1 MVIKQG
7 SILLMDLSPKQGH
20 EQSGKRPYLYLSYQG
35 VEKYA
40 HIAVFAPVSTT
51 KRRYPLYRDLPDS
64 CKTKGVVMLDQLV
77 TVDYHNRK
85 HQFLE
90 QLPDDY
96 MEKLLKIVKVVF
108 QKDPS

>member
-20 EQSGKRPYLYLSYQG
+20 EQSGKRPYLYLSYKG

-40 HIAVFAPVSTT
+40 HIAVFAPISTT
-51 KRRYPLYRDLPDS
+51 KRRYPLYQELPAVS
-64 CKTKGVVMLDQLV
+64 QTKGVVMLDQLV
-77 TVDYHNRK
+77 TIDYHN
-85 HQFLE
+85 QPFQYLE

-96 MEKLLKIVKVVF
+96 MEKILKIVKVVF
-108 QKDPS
+108 QKD

>member
-20 EQSGKRPYLYLSYQG
+20 EQSGKRPYLYLSYKG

-40 HIAVFAPVSTT
+40 HIAVFAPISTT
-51 KRRYPLYRDLPDS
+51 KRRYPLYQELPAVS
-64 CKTKGVVMLDQLV
+64 QTKGVVMLDQLV
-77 TVDYHNRK
+77 TIDYHNRSF
-85 HQFLE
+85 QYLE

-96 MEKLLKIVKVVF
+96 MEKILKIVKVVF
-108 QKDPS
+108 QKD

>member
-20 EQSGKRPYLYLSYQG
+20 EQSGKRPYLYLSYKG

-40 HIAVFAPVSTT
+40 HIAVFAPISTT
-51 KRRYPLYRDLPDS
+51 KRRYPLYQELPAVS
-64 CKTKGVVMLDQLV
+64 QTKGVVMLDQLV
-77 TVDYHNRK
+77 TIDYHN
-85 HQFLE
+85 QSFQYLE

-96 MEKLLKIVKVVF
+96 MEKILKIVKVVF
-108 QKDPS
+108 QKD

>member
-20 EQSGKRPYLYLSYQG
+20 EQSGKRPYLYLSYKG

-40 HIAVFAPVSTT
+40 HIAVFAPISTT
-51 KRRYPLYRDLPDS
+51 KRSYPLYQELPAAS
-64 CKTKGVVMLDQLV
+64 QTKGVVMLDQLV
-77 TVDYHNRK
+77 TINYHNRSF
-85 HQFLE
+85 QYLE

-96 MEKLLKIVKVVF
+96 MEKILKIVKVVF
-108 QKDPS
+108 QKD

>member
-20 EQSGKRPYLYLSYQG
+20 EQSGKRPYLYLSYKG

-40 HIAVFAPVSTT
+40 HIAVFAPISTT
-51 KRRYPLYRDLPDS
+51 KRRYPLYQELPAVS
-64 CKTKGVVMLDQLV
+64 QTKGVVMLDQLV
-77 TVDYHNRK
+77 TIDYHNRSF
-85 HQFLE
+85 QYLE

-96 MEKLLKIVKVVF
+96 MGKILKIVKVVF
-108 QKDPS
+108 QKD

>member
-20 EQSGKRPYLYLSYQG
+20 EQSGKRPYLYLSYKG

-40 HIAVFAPVSTT
+40 HIAVFAPIATT
-51 KRRYPLYRDLPDS
+51 KRHYPLYQELPAAS
-64 CKTKGVVMLDQLV
+64 QTKGVVMLDQLV
-77 TVDYHNRK
+77 TIDYHNRSF
-85 HQFLE
+85 HYLE

-96 MEKLLKIVKVVF
+96 MEKILKIVKVVF
-108 QKDPS
+108 QKD

>member
-20 EQSGKRPYLYLSYQG
+20 EQSGKRPYLYLSYKG

-40 HIAVFAPVSTT
+40 HIAVFAPISTT
-51 KRRYPLYRDLPDS
+51 KRRYPLYQELPAAS
-64 CKTKGVVMLDQLV
+64 QTKGVVMLDQLV
-77 TVDYHNRK
+77 TIDYHNRPF
-85 HQFLE
+85 HYLE

-96 MEKLLKIVKVVF
+96 MGKILKIVKVVF
-108 QKDPS
+108 QKD

>member
-20 EQSGKRPYLYLSYQG
+20 EQSGKRPYLYLSYKG

-40 HIAVFAPVSTT
+40 HIAVFAPISTT
-51 KRRYPLYRDLPDS
+51 KRRYPLYQELPAVS
-64 CKTKGVVMLDQLV
+64 QTKGVVMLDQLV
-77 TVDYHNRK
+77 TIDYHN
-85 HQFLE
+85 QSFQYLE

-96 MEKLLKIVKVVF
+96 MGKILKIVKVVF
-108 QKDPS
+108 QKD

>member
-20 EQSGKRPYLYLSYQG
+20 EQSGKRLYLYLSYKG

-40 HIAVFAPVSTT
+40 HIAVFAPISTT
-51 KRRYPLYRDLPDS
+51 KRRYPLYQELPAVS
-64 CKTKGVVMLDQLV
+64 QTKGVVMLDQLV
-77 TVDYHNRK
+77 TIDYHNRSF
-85 HQFLE
+85 QYLE

-96 MEKLLKIVKVVF
+96 MEKILKIVKVVF
-108 QKDPS
+108 QKD